1 MRTAP
6 KFSWLADSQ
15 FQATPKPKTRKTAP
29 ERSSGQM
36 IGNGVRNKREKAHA
50 AQSQLT
56 VTEPKMSNPDQ
67 VNASEIGNFQFCQEA
82 WRRQAWWKQESAKR
96 EQRVARRGDQRR
108 DDDPRQRGTRTH
120 AAWQK
125 KRRWLSGIMA
135 WGGRGVVG
143 GVGVGLLGL
152 ALDQLDVPVN
162 RGLLLDANL
171 VVEVAGALLVSALV
185 VFVETWCWW
194 YRAGFGLGWTLS
206 ADDIMLRSPALGLV
220 GKPDRIVLRRG
231 FLIPEEKKSGRDVY
245 DSYTAQMDVYLVLIE
260 EFFEKRPPYGFLVL
274 KNGQREKITNKD
286 RRVQVTAMA
295 QAIRTART
303 NLRKPLAGADDP
315 KKCGGCR
322 ESKYCTVKPSGA
334 QTERRGKD
342 ETIYFFG
349 PPGPGPHSQ
358 PGFSSPRK
366 YGR

>member
-1 MRTAP
+1 MWDYTVLYQRKQSGDYLARVPALGWSVTAP
-6 KFSWLADSQ
+6 
-15 FQATPKPKTRKTAP
+15 TRGEAHQKVREAMP
-29 ERSSGQM
+29 ERFTAVQQAGRKVEEDSEVLTLRVS
-36 IGNGVRNKREKAHA
+36 

-67 VNASEIGNFQFCQEA
+67 VDASEIGDFQFCQEA

-96 EQRVARRGDQRR
+96 EQRVARGGGQRR

-135 WGGRGVVG
+135 WAGRGVVG
-143 GVGVGLLGL
+143 GVGLGLLGL

-194 YRAGFGLGWTLS
+194 CRAGFGLGWTLS

-220 GKPDRIVLRRG
+220 GKPDRIVLRG
-231 FLIPEEKKSGRDVY
+231 GVLIPEEKKPKAVVY
-245 DSYTAQMDVYLVLIE
+245 DNYRVQLGAYLVLVE
-260 EFFEKRPPYGFLVL
+260 EFFKKRPPYGFVVL
-274 KNGQREKITNKD
+274 GTGRRHKIKNTEDLRNTVKAT
-286 RRVQVTAMA
+286 A

-303 NLRKPLAGADDP
+303 NLRKPLAGADNP
-315 KKCGGCR
+315 KKCGGCG

-334 QTERRGKD
+334 
-342 ETIYFFG
+342 
-349 PPGPGPHSQ
+349 
-358 PGFSSPRK
+358 
-366 YGR
+366 